1 MNFSTRAPSARPIA
15 KTGAGA
21 ASAAPV
27 LARKVRRRMIPF
39 PCLMPC
45 QHTTPPRRAPMVSAP
60 PSIAYRPAM
69 LWLIEMT
76 LRVLP
81 GPLRRRIP
89 DGYVRLL
96 AQFAQ
101 FGMVGVFGFLVDTAV
116 VYALR
121 APVGLYAAGAA
132 AYAVAVTATWYL
144 NRIWTF
150 RSIGNIGSGARQW
163 VRYAVATAPGLVLNL
178 GTYSVLV
185 ATSALCAAE
194 PVLAVASGAVAGMF
208 ANFTLSRALVFR

>member
-1 MNFSTRAPSARPIA
+1 
-15 KTGAGA
+15 
-21 ASAAPV
+21 
-27 LARKVRRRMIPF
+27 
-39 PCLMPC
+39 
-45 QHTTPPRRAPMVSAP
+45 
-60 PSIAYRPAM
+60 M
-69 LWLIEMT
+69 LWLIET
-76 LRVLP
+76 ALQALP

-89 DGYVRLL
+89 DGHVRLL

-101 FGMVGVFGFLVDTAV
+101 FGVVGVIGFLVDTAV

-132 AYAVAVTATWYL
+132 AYGVAVTAAWYL

-150 RSIGNIGSGARQW
+150 RGLGNIGPRGRQW
-163 VRYAVATAPGLVLNL
+163 ARYAAANIPGLVLNL

-185 ATSALCAAE
+185 ASSALCAAE